1 MPNIPP
7 DMAAWLTRI
16 FSKVRRPA
24 SESNQEAVWFL
35 TIAGVVGAL
44 VGVSAALLSTTIHWV
59 SEGIHRLSDTI
70 APNVTYFTPL
80 FIPIGLLAAW
90 WIAQRFSPQSSGG
103 GVPETVEAL
112 VVRNGY
118 LPTPSIFYKM
128 VTTILT
134 LGFGGSGGREGPMVQ
149 IGGTIGSSL
158 SRHLG
163 LGEDKVRSLVA
174 AGAGAAIGA
183 SFNAPIA
190 GMLFALEVI
199 LVSFAVR
206 HMSAVVIASVVAA
219 VTTTTLI
226 GSEDTLSASVYQL
239 GSPKE
244 LLLYAAL
251 AVLASIVAVA
261 FIRTFHRTSHTMA
274 DAGWKRPVVFGFGI
288 AGLAIVELSL
298 PEAGATSR
306 ILGSGEAFVS
316 SLLQLTQSN
325 LVWWAILSI
334 GLLKLVA
341 SALTHD
347 SGGSGGLFMPTLFVG
362 ASLGA
367 AFAKLVGPFWS
378 ASVLESGAF
387 ALVGMATMFAAVA
400 RAPLTAML
408 IVFELTG
415 ARDYGLILP
424 LMLTAAIATFITE
437 RFQADGTY
445 TLELKDRGIN
455 IHRKGEIDL
464 LDTVDVG
471 AVMGRPPVVHQD
483 DSLLSVQER
492 MDSSRSHGFA
502 VVNDKGALCGVIT
515 ATDVMRSS
523 DKRHFVKGAMTA
535 RPITVTPGTHVS
547 DALEKM
553 ASLGIGRLPVVSE
566 YDPTECIGMFR
577 REDAITAYHQ
587 ALGTTTDEG
596 THRTNL
602 KHRTQSGTTHYFDFC
617 IPKGSFA
624 SGKMLHENIWP
635 ESSTLVSVSRG
646 VTVIVPQGNTVLYP
660 GDVVTAF
667 GTEAS
672 RSRIIERLNAGAEE
686 PTAELPLLPS
696 PSGNPDRNDPGAEAP
711 TNS

>member
-1 MPNIPP
+1 MLA
-7 DMAAWLTRI
+7 MLQRI
-16 FSKVRRPA
+16 FNKVRRPA

-44 VGVSAALLSTTIHWV
+44 VGLAAAFLSTTIHWLT
-59 SEGIHRLSDTI
+59 EGLRQLSDVI
-70 APNVTYFTPL
+70 APGVTYLVPL
-80 FIPIGLLAAW
+80 LVPVGLLAAW
-90 WIAQRFSPQSSGG
+90 WIAQRFSPQAAGG

-118 LPTPSIFYKM
+118 LATPSIFYKLA
-128 VTTILT
+128 TTILT
-134 LGFGGSGGREGPMVQ
+134 LGFGGSAGREGPMVQ

-226 GSEDTLSASVYQL
+226 GSADTLSASVYEL

-251 AVLASIVAVA
+251 AILASIVAVI
-261 FIRTFHRTSHTMA
+261 FIRTYHRTSHTMHSS
-274 DAGWKRPVVFGFGI
+274 GWKRPVVFGFAI
-288 AGLAIVELSL
+288 AGLALVELSL
-298 PEAGATSR
+298 PAAGATSR

-316 SLLQLTQSN
+316 SLLRLTQSS
-325 LVWWAILSI
+325 LVWWAILAI

-367 AFAKLVGPFWS
+367 AFAQLVDPYWS
-378 ASVLESGAF
+378 ASVLQPGAF

-437 RFQADGTY
+437 RFQPDGTY
-445 TLELKDRGIN
+445 MLELKDRGVN

-471 AVMGRPPVVHQD
+471 EVMGRPPLVHQND
-483 DSLLSVQER
+483 TLLSVQER

-523 DKRHFVKGAMTA
+523 DKRLFIKGAMTA
-535 RPITVTPGTHVS
+535 NPITVTPGTHVS

-566 YDPTECIGMFR
+566 YNPTECIGMFR

-587 ALGTTTDEG
+587 ALGATTDEG

-602 KHRTQSGTTHYFDFC
+602 KHRTQSGTTHYFDFS

-624 SGKMLHENIWP
+624 AGKMLRENAWP

-646 VTVIVPQGNTVLYP
+646 VSVIVPQGDTVLYP

-672 RSRIIERLNAGAEE
+672 RSRIIERLNAGADE
-686 PTAELPLLPS
+686 PTAEIPLSPS
-696 PSGNPDRNDPGAEAP
+696 PTVEAGPNDPAGAAP
-711 TNS
+711 TDA

>member
-1 MPNIPP
+1 ML
-7 DMAAWLTRI
+7 ATLQRI
-16 FSKVRRPA
+16 FNRVRRPA

-44 VGVSAALLSTTIHWV
+44 VGLAAAFLSTTIHWLT
-59 SEGIHRLSDTI
+59 EGLHRLSGVI
-70 APNVTYFTPL
+70 GPGVTYLVPL
-80 FIPIGLLAAW
+80 LVPLGLLAAW
-90 WIAQRFSPQSSGG
+90 WIAQRFSPQAAGG
-103 GVPETVEAL
+103 GVPETVQAL

-118 LPTPSIFYKM
+118 LATPSIFYKM
-128 VTTILT
+128 ATTILT
-134 LGFGGSGGREGPMVQ
+134 LGFGGSAGREGPMVQ

-219 VTTTTLI
+219 VTITTLI
-226 GSEDTLSASVYQL
+226 GSEDTLSASVYEL

-244 LLLYAAL
+244 LLLYAGL
-251 AVLASIVAVA
+251 AILASIVAVV
-261 FIRTFHRTSHTMA
+261 FIRTYHRTSHTMQ
-274 DAGWKRPVVFGFGI
+274 DSGWKRPVVFGFAI
-288 AGLAIVELSL
+288 AGLALVELRL
-298 PEAGATSR
+298 PAAGATSR

-316 SLLQLTQSN
+316 SLLRLTQSS
-325 LVWWAILSI
+325 LVWWAILAI
-334 GLLKLVA
+334 ALLKLVA

-367 AFAKLVGPFWS
+367 AFAQLVGPYWS
-378 ASVLESGAF
+378 ASALQPGAF

-437 RFQADGTY
+437 RFQPDGTY
-445 TLELKDRGIN
+445 MLELKDRGVN

-471 AVMGRPPVVHQD
+471 EVMGRPPLVHQND
-483 DSLLSVQER
+483 TLLSVQER

-502 VVNDKGALCGVIT
+502 VVNAKGALCGVIT

-523 DKRHFVKGAMTA
+523 DKRLFIKGAMTA
-535 RPITVTPGTHVS
+535 NPITVTPGTHVS

-566 YDPTECIGMFR
+566 YNPTECIGMFR

-587 ALGTTTDEG
+587 ALGATTDEG

-602 KHRTQSGTTHYFDFC
+602 KHRTQSGTTHYFDFS

-624 SGKMLHENIWP
+624 AGKMLRENVWP

-646 VTVIVPQGNTVLYP
+646 VSVIVPQGDTILRP

-672 RSRIIERLNAGAEE
+672 RSRIIERLNAGADE
-686 PTAELPLLPS
+686 PTAEIPFS
-696 PSGNPDRNDPGAEAP
+696 PAVKAGPTDPAGAAP
-711 TNS
+711 TDV

>member
-1 MPNIPP
+1 
-7 DMAAWLTRI
+7 
-16 FSKVRRPA
+16 
-24 SESNQEAVWFL
+24 
-35 TIAGVVGAL
+35 
-44 VGVSAALLSTTIHWV
+44 
-59 SEGIHRLSDTI
+59 
-70 APNVTYFTPL
+70 
-80 FIPIGLLAAW
+80 
-90 WIAQRFSPQSSGG
+90 
-103 GVPETVEAL
+103 
-112 VVRNGY
+112 
-118 LPTPSIFYKM
+118 
-128 VTTILT
+128 
-134 LGFGGSGGREGPMVQ
+134 MVQ

-190 GMLFALEVI
+190 GMLFALAVI

-226 GSEDTLSASVYQL
+226 GSEDTLSASVYEL

-244 LLLYAAL
+244 LLLYAG
-251 AVLASIVAVA
+251 LASIVAVV
-261 FIRTFHRTSHTMA
+261 FIRTYHRTSHTMQ
-274 DAGWKRPVVFGFGI
+274 DSGWKRPVVFGFAI
-288 AGLAIVELSL
+288 AGLALVELRL
-298 PEAGATSR
+298 PAAGATSR

-316 SLLQLTQSN
+316 SLLRLTQSS
-325 LVWWAILSI
+325 LVWWAILAI
-334 GLLKLVA
+334 ALLKLVA

-347 SGGSGGLFMPTLFVG
+347 SEGSGGLFMPTLFVG

-367 AFAKLVGPFWS
+367 AFAQLVGPYWS
-378 ASVLESGAF
+378 ASALQPGAF

-437 RFQADGTY
+437 RFQPDGTY
-445 TLELKDRGIN
+445 MLELKDRGVT

-471 AVMGRPPVVHQD
+471 EVMGRPPLVHQND
-483 DSLLSVQER
+483 TLLSVQER
-492 MDSSRSHGFA
+492 MDSSRSHGFD
-502 VVNDKGALCGVIT
+502 VVNAKDALCGVIT

-523 DKRHFVKGAMTA
+523 DKRLFIKGAMTA
-535 RPITVTPGTHVS
+535 NPITVTPGTHVS

-566 YDPTECIGMFR
+566 YNPTECIGMFR

-587 ALGTTTDEG
+587 ALGATTDKG
-596 THRTNL
+596 TQRTNL
-602 KHRTQSGTTHYFDFC
+602 KYRTQSGTTHYFDFS

-624 SGKMLHENIWP
+624 AGKMLRENVWP

-646 VTVIVPQGNTVLYP
+646 VSVIVPQGDTILRP

-672 RSRIIERLNAGAEE
+672 RSRIIERLNAGADE
-686 PTAELPLLPS
+686 PTAEIPFS
-696 PSGNPDRNDPGAEAP
+696 PAVKPARPTQPEPHQPTSNAP
-711 TNS
+711 TAQTTPFTHPGGRLDCYRQHRTSGSSIVRDQEILQRRLRVGLDRLRPNLRGNRR